1 MSPLDVSSFPDTVQ
15 LPIEEG
21 RPNSGSLRSRKR
33 RLFGSLLGGSKDVAQ
48 LLRAPRRRA
57 SEASVQGLPI
67 EPEPQTVLDLRSSET
82 PLDVHDRT
90 SGERSGLPLTLK
102 TSTAE
107 QAVAPRDNPV
117 SESPEN
123 LFPPTP
129 VAEDFPE
136 KNHVKESIKVSLH
149 HRGYVTRIRL
159 SILTHV

>member
-57 SEASVQGLPI
+57 SEASVQVLPI

-82 PLDVHDRT
+82 PLDVHDAVDFSPFKSSCHLNFRA
-90 SGERSGLPLTLK
+90 ERALC
-102 TSTAE
+102 
-107 QAVAPRDNPV
+107 D
-117 SESPEN
+117 
-123 LFPPTP
+123 
-129 VAEDFPE
+129 
-136 KNHVKESIKVSLH
+136 
-149 HRGYVTRIRL
+149 
-159 SILTHV
+159 